1 MVMTMVMTMVTMD
14 HGKQSSHC
22 DRARILSMVTIDLRT
37 VTGRALYSPSG
48 SSACGE
54 IEHQGGQL
62 PVEFIKR
69 GGKGEWPRSAITRSV
84 LIAFSCLISWSECVR
99 KAIQSGFGFIATAS
113 CAIPPS
119 RTLPN
124 GS

>member
-1 MVMTMVMTMVTMD
+1 MVTTMVMTMVTMD

-22 DRARILSMVTIDLRT
+22 DRARILSMVMTNLRT
-37 VTGRALYSPSG
+37 ITVRALYSPSR

-69 GGKGEWPRSAITRSV
+69 GGKGE
-84 LIAFSCLISWSECVR
+84 
-99 KAIQSGFGFIATAS
+99 
-113 CAIPPS
+113 
-119 RTLPN
+119 
-124 GS
+124 